1 MFYLTGGWFQ
11 ILDHP
16 EFKYGDVDMASE
28 SQDQEIMISGHHFG
42 LREITL
48 VAEVAT
54 EVALLEVSVS
64 AESHFP
70 FCLQS
75 NYIEELFLIKG
86 GQKAKRSLMKI
97 HVVM

>member
-1 MFYLTGGWFQ
+1 MLYLTGGWFQ

-16 EFKYGDVDMASE
+16 DFKDGNADMVSG
-28 SQDQEIMISGHHFG
+28 SQDQEIMIRGQHFG
-42 LREITL
+42 LREITFE
-48 VAEVAT
+48 AEVAT

>member
-1 MFYLTGGWFQ
+1 MLYLTGGWFQ

-16 EFKYGDVDMASE
+16 EFKHGDADVVLE
-28 SQDQEIMISGHHFG
+28 NQDPEIMISGHHFG

-48 VAEVAT
+48 EAEVAT
-54 EVALLEVSVS
+54 EVALLEVSVL

-75 NYIEELFLIKG
+75 NYIEELFLIKD